1 MSHEIRT
8 PMNAVLGFTEL
19 LNSMVTDKVQKNYI
33 ESIRSSGKSLLTL
46 INDILDLSKIEAR
59 KLELQYEPVNPKSIF
74 NEIRNVFS
82 LKIVEKGIDFIVN
95 IDQEIPDSLLLDEV
109 RLRQILFNLF
119 GNAVKFTEKGYI
131 KLCAEKIYTHQDDK
145 STLDLIIAVEDTGI
159 GIPPESADKIFDAFK
174 QQDGQSTKEFGG
186 TGLGLAI
193 TKRLVEMMGGEI
205 SVKSAVGKGSRFEI
219 VFHDVSVAATR
230 PISETKKKF
239 DDENIVFEKAVILV
253 VDDIETN
260 RDLVKGFFK
269 NTEITVI
276 EAEDGMKS
284 IMMAKQHKPDVILMD
299 LRMPI
304 MNGYEATS
312 QIRNDEELKNIPVIA
327 LTASGMKEDKEKS
340 KQSGFDAFLT
350 KPVQRSDLF
359 RELSNYMKHSKTEQI
374 FVKPEQREKTSD
386 ISSEILEKL
395 PEIVDRLENEYMVL
409 WKSASETGF
418 FDNIEEFARQI
429 KEFGEECLLEILQQY
444 GNDLS
449 IQVSS
454 FDIENINVM
463 LDSYPG
469 LVKKI
474 RHISLAKSLA

>member
-1 MSHEIRT
+1 MKCQNNLYKAADFKR
-8 PMNAVLGFTEL
+8 
-19 LNSMVTDKVQKNYI
+19 VQ
-33 ESIRSSGKSLLTL
+33 
-46 INDILDLSKIEAR
+46 
-59 KLELQYEPVNPKSIF
+59 
-74 NEIRNVFS
+74 
-82 LKIVEKGIDFIVN
+82 
-95 IDQEIPDSLLLDEV
+95 
-109 RLRQILFNLF
+109 LFNHR
-119 GNAVKFTEKGYI
+119 GHRVCT
-131 KLCAEKIYTHQDDK
+131 
-145 STLDLIIAVEDTGI
+145 EDTGI
-159 GIPPESADKIFDAFK
+159 GIPPESAGKIFDAFK

-205 SVKSAVGKGSRFEI
+205 SVKSVVGKGSRFEI

-230 PISETKKKF
+230 PICDTEKKF
-239 DDENIVFEKAVILV
+239 DDGNIVFEKAVILV

-269 NTEITVI
+269 NTEITVV

-312 QIRNDEELKNIPVIA
+312 QIRHDELKNIPVIA
-327 LTASGMKEDKEKS
+327 LTASGMKENKEKS
-340 KQSGFDAFLT
+340 RQSVFDAFLT

-359 RELSNYMKHSKTEQI
+359 RELSNYMKHSKTEQLS
-374 FVKPEQREKTSD
+374 VKSEEREKTSD
-386 ISSEILEKL
+386 ISPEILEKL

-474 RHISLAKSLA
+474 RHLSLAKSLA

>member
-19 LNSMVTDKVQKNYI
+19 LNSMVTDKIQKSYI

-59 KLELQYEPVNPKSIF
+59 KMELQYEPVNPKSIF

-82 LKIVEKGIDFIVN
+82 LKITEKGLDFIVN
-95 IDQEIPDSLLLDEV
+95 IDPGIPNSLLLDEV

-131 KLCAEKIYTHQDDK
+131 KLCAEKIYTQKNDK
-145 STLDLIIAVEDTGI
+145 STLDLIIAIEDTGI
-159 GIPPESADKIFDAFK
+159 GIPPESAGKIFDAFK
-174 QQDGQSTKEFGG
+174 QQDGQSTKQFGG

-205 SVKSAVGKGSRFEI
+205 SVKSEVDKGSRFEI
-219 VFHDVSVAATR
+219 VFHNVSVAATR
-230 PISETKKKF
+230 PISETDKKF
-239 DDENIVFEKAVILV
+239 DDEGIVFEKAVILV

-260 RDLVKGFFK
+260 RDLIKGFFK
-269 NTEITVI
+269 DTDITVV

-299 LRMPI
+299 LRMPV
-304 MNGYEATS
+304 MNGYEATT
-312 QIRNDEELKNIPVIA
+312 QIRNDEELKKIPVIA

-340 KQSGFDAFLT
+340 RQSGFDSFLT

-359 RELSNYMKHSKTEQI
+359 HELSLYMKHSKIEKCP
-374 FVKPEQREKTSD
+374 VKSGKREKPTD
-386 ISSEILEKL
+386 ISPEILEKL

-409 WKSASETGF
+409 WKSAVETGF
-418 FDNIEEFARQI
+418 FDNIAEFASQI
-429 KEFGEECLLEILQQY
+429 KEFGEECSLETLQNY

-454 FDIENINVM
+454 FDIENINVT
-463 LDSYPG
+463 LNSYPR

-474 RHISLAKSLA
+474 RHVSLET